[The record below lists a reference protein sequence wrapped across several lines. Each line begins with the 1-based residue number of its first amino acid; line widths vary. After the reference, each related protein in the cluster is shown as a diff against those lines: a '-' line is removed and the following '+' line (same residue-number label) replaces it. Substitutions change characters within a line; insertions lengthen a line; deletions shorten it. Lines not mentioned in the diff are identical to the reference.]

1 MGGHSPFPPPPPW
14 AFSIASAGVTGTN
27 GKTSTTRWLA
37 AALQAGVGPVA
48 RVTTVGAYVDEEPA
62 GIPLDYFAFLE
73 VLAKTHARGGRF
85 AALECTSEALRLGF
99 AQAWPMRVG
108 VFTNLSHDHLDAH
121 QTFENYLASKAQLFV
136 ALPPG
141 GTAVLN
147 AFDPASALL
156 GEILPPGVPLRTYGV
171 ASRGAAGEAPSVLGD
186 IDLRATDVTVSLAG
200 TTVTLAETPF
210 VRASGL
216 PRELRLRAIGE
227 IYAENALA
235 ALAGA
240 IALGIDG
247 ATAAAA
253 IAAAEPPPGRFEVVH
268 SARASARGAPVT
280 VVVDYAHTPDA
291 LARTI
296 ATAHALT
303 AARPPGTAVGGEET
317 ARRNADAHGPVT
329 VVFGAGG
336 NRDAA
341 KRPAL
346 GAAARGADRIV
357 LTNDNPRDEDPQA
370 IVDAIAAGIGTGSDA
385 RATTVCLDRSE
396 AIFQAILLCSG
407 DGGGIVILA
416 GKGHETTQTIGGAV
430 VAQSDRELALDALQK
445 LQLLGTA

>member
-1 MGGHSPFPPPPPW
+1 MGSQSPFPPPPPW
-14 AFSIASAGVTGTN
+14 AFSLATAGVTGTN

-37 AALQAGVGPVA
+37 AALQAGARPVA
-48 RVTTVGAYVDEEPA
+48 RVTTVGAYLDEEPL
-62 GIPLDYFAFLE
+62 GIPSDYYAFLE
-73 VLAKTHARGGRF
+73 ILAKAHARGGRY
-85 AALECTSEALRLGF
+85 AALECTSESLRLGF

-108 VFTNLSHDHLDAH
+108 IFTNLSHDHLDAH

-156 GEILPPGVPLRTYGV
+156 AEVLPVGVNLRSYGV
-171 ASRGAAGEAPSVLGD
+171 ASRAAAGASVLGA
-186 IDLRATDVTVSLAG
+186 IDLHATDVAVSLAG
-200 TTVTLAETPF
+200 TTVTLEETPY
-210 VRASGL
+210 VTAAGL
-216 PRELRLRAIGE
+216 PRVLTLRAIGE

-240 IALGIDG
+240 IALGVDG
-247 ATAAAA
+247 ADAATA
-253 IAAAEPPPGRFEVVH
+253 IADAAPPPGRFEVVH
-268 SARASARGAPVT
+268 AAGASASGAPVT

-296 ATAHALT
+296 ATARRTVT
-303 AARPPGTAVGGEET
+303 A
-317 ARRNADAHGPVT
+317 PVT

-346 GAAARGADRIV
+346 GAAARSADRIV

-370 IVDAIAAGIGTGSDA
+370 IVDAIAAGVG
-385 RATTVCLDRSE
+385 RPVTVCLDRSE
-396 AIFQAILLCSG
+396 AIFRAIQDCSS

-416 GKGHETTQTIGGAV
+416 GKGHEATQTIGSSV
-430 VAQSDRELALDALQK
+430 VAQSDRDLALAALRK
-445 LQLLGTA
+445 LRLLGAD

>member
-1 MGGHSPFPPPPPW
+1 MGSHSPFPPPPPW
-14 AFSIASAGVTGTN
+14 AFSLATAGVTGTN

-37 AALQAGVGPVA
+37 AALQSGAQPVA
-48 RVTTVGAYVDEEPA
+48 RVTTVGAYLDEEPL
-62 GIPLDYFAFLE
+62 GIPADYYAFLE
-73 VLAKTHARGGRF
+73 ILATAHARGGRF
-85 AALECTSEALRLGF
+85 AALECTSESLRLGF

-156 GEILPPGVPLRTYGV
+156 AEILPPGVTLRTYGV
-171 ASRGAAGEAPSVLGD
+171 ASRGAAGDARSVLGA

-200 TTVTLAETPF
+200 TTITLAETPF
-210 VRASGL
+210 VAAAGL
-216 PRELRLRAIGE
+216 PRVLTLRAIGE

-247 ATAAAA
+247 ADAAAA
-253 IAAAEPPPGRFEVVH
+253 IAAAAPPPGRFEVVH
-268 SARASARGAPVT
+268 SARASSSGAAVT

-296 ATAHALT
+296 ATARAL
-303 AARPPGTAVGGEET
+303 GQ
-317 ARRNADAHGPVT
+317 GPVT

-357 LTNDNPRDEDPQA
+357 LTNDNPRDEDPPA
-370 IVDAIAAGIGTGSDA
+370 IVAAIAAGVGGPV
-385 RATTVCLDRSE
+385 TVCLDRSE
-396 AIFQAILLCSG
+396 AIFRAIQDCCS

-416 GKGHETTQTIGGAV
+416 GKGHEATQTIGSSV
-430 VAQSDRELALDALQK
+430 VAQSDRDLALAALRK
-445 LQLLGTA
+445 LGLLGAD

>member
-37 AALQAGVGPVA
+37 AALQAGARQAGVGPVA
-48 RVTTVGAYVDEEPA
+48 RVTTVGAYIDEEPA

-156 GEILPPGVPLRTYGV
+156 AEILPPGVTLRTYGV

-268 SARASARGAPVT
+268 SARTSRVGAAVT

-296 ATAHALT
+296 ATA
-303 AARPPGTAVGGEET
+303 GGL
-317 ARRNADAHGPVT
+317 NQGPVT

-396 AIFQAILLCSG
+396 AIFQAIRLCSG

>member
-1 MGGHSPFPPPPPW
+1 M
-14 AFSIASAGVTGTN
+14 TGTN

-37 AALQAGVGPVA
+37 AALQAGARQAGAGPVA
-48 RVTTVGAYVDEEPA
+48 RVTTVGAYIDEEPA

-73 VLAKTHARGGRF
+73 VLAKAHARGGRF
-85 AALECTSEALRLGF
+85 AALECTSESLRLGF
-99 AQAWPMRVG
+99 AQAWPMLVG

-156 GEILPPGVPLRTYGV
+156 GEILPTGVTLRSYGV
-171 ASRGAAGEAPSVLGD
+171 ASRGAAGDAPSVLGD
-186 IDLRATDVTVSLAG
+186 VDLRATDVTVSLAG

-210 VRASGL
+210 VRAAGL
-216 PRELRLRAIGE
+216 PREIRLRAIGE

-240 IALGIDG
+240 IALGVDG
-247 ATAAAA
+247 GVAAAA

-268 SARASARGAPVT
+268 ASVREGEAPVT

-296 ATAHALT
+296 ATAHVL
-303 AARPPGTAVGGEET
+303 RQ
-317 ARRNADAHGPVT
+317 GPVT

-357 LTNDNPRDEDPQA
+357 LTNDNPRDEDPRA
-370 IVDAIAAGIGTGSDA
+370 IIDAIAAGIGTGSGA
-385 RATTVCLDRSE
+385 RTTTMCLDRGE
-396 AIFQAILLCSG
+396 AIFQAIRLCSRG
-407 DGGGIVILA
+407 GGGIVILA

-430 VAQSDRELALDALQK
+430 GAQSDRELALRALEE
-445 LQLLGTA
+445 LRLSVPGPGR